1 MSTSLCVKAEV
12 LGLLQRPAVLW
23 SLVALVSVPEQQQPL
38 WFQPWG
44 VNISQRWR
52 AFQGA
57 WLGCGLGRGPSPV
70 PQSSSGDLGWQR
82 SPVCPQSHFPLGG
95 AIG

>member
-44 VNISQRWR
+44 GQHLPEVESVPGCLVRLR
-52 AFQGA
+52 AGTGTSTSATEQ
-57 WLGCGLGRGPSPV
+57 LGGRGPQSVPSPT
-70 PQSSSGDLGWQR
+70 SL
-82 SPVCPQSHFPLGG
+82 
-95 AIG
+95 